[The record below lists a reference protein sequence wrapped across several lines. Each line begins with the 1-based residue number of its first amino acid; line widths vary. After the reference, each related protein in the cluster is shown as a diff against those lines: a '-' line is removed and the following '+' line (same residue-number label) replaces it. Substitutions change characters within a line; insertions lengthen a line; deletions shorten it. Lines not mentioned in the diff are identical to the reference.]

1 MNSILH
7 PIHHSHDSAEPSVDT
22 GFRFSTKAIPYE
34 GGRVSI
40 SCRVPTSEEHFPEFM
55 PAEMV
60 PRFLAEEK
68 AKSFRAR
75 IKNEIVITADT
86 VVILTGKILNKPHN
100 RQDAI
105 KMLSELSG
113 KTHKVITAV
122 CLAAQEK
129 QDLFDDST
137 KVTFMKLTQGEIE
150 FYVDQFKPFD
160 KAGAYGA
167 QDWLGMVGIQKIV
180 GSYFTVMGMPMH
192 KVYAHL
198 RDF

>member
-1 MNSILH
+1 MIQLSRPLILA
-7 PIHHSHDSAEPSVDT
+7 SASPRRQFLMKEA
-22 GFRFSTKAIPYE
+22 GYQFRVEK
-34 GGRVSI
+34 
-40 SCRVPTSEEHFPEFM
+40 PTSEEHFPEFM